1 MDNELLAEINENDVF
16 AAATKADKNGKANA
30 FIGLMLRYLDENGKE
45 KSSEIIYKPLK
56 LRILVNNGYYETD
69 LIFSSGGDNDLIRTM
84 RLMSNR
90 DDMLSAVGD
99 PEKMPLLSLV
109 VIPKQYDGSIQIVF
123 EEPLLY
129 TLSAEKVREDVRTL
143 KMIFE
148 EDMVSIMFSDD
159 VSSKKLA
166 RIVDEEEQAEIYAM
180 EEEEREQERLVHEN
194 EIMRL
199 MRRGKTEE

>member
-1 MDNELLAEINENDVF
+1 MDNELLAEINENDVY